1 MSFEFSYVIIKATT
15 LLRGQMS
22 VAERFTLCQNC
33 RKERIEFMEKVT
45 MKDIADALNISR
57 VTVSKAFN
65 NQTGVSDS
73 LRELIFEK
81 AKELG
86 YAKLPYQILEQPL
99 EDQRTVS

>member
-73 LRELIFEK
+73 LRELFFEK
-81 AKELG
+81 AKEL
-86 YAKLPYQILEQPL
+86 
-99 EDQRTVS
+99 